1 MNFQLKYVLCDK
13 LNVNLN
19 ATTTK
24 KRFCVKCPNIIRK
37 KTYLTREA
45 LISFKLGLFQ
55 ETQRYVKLD
64 TNRILQPCFRY
75 VFFTGCLF
83 SIIWRPIRTL

>member
-24 KRFCVKCPNIIRK
+24 KHFCVKCPNIIRK

-55 ETQRYVKLD
+55 ETHRNVKLD
-64 TNRILQPCFRY
+64 TTQNSTTMF
-75 VFFTGCLF
+75 
-83 SIIWRPIRTL
+83 